1 MTAADPT
8 AHALPRVL
16 EELSSS
22 PAFREAIV
30 GMAVLASDFTILRV
44 NDALAT
50 SLGYHAAEMERMPP
64 ERFTHPDDA
73 ASFSEH
79 LARAAGGATALAPFR
94 KRCLMRG
101 GGRLLCDL
109 HFTPVGGGARPEG
122 WLCQIQD
129 VSAVERAQAQLE
141 RERQLFVGG
150 PVVVFRWTNAPGW
163 PVEYVSP
170 NVKEALGWDAGEL
183 ASGQVAYAELLHPDD
198 RQRVAEEIV
207 AHSAAG
213 RTTYE
218 QIYRLRHRDGSWR
231 WIRDFTVTH
240 ADPEEGI
247 THLAGYVFD
256 DTARVEAERVGA
268 AHEADLQR
276 LLRLSRRALAAQSYD
291 ELAAIVSEE
300 LQERLHVSHALFY
313 RFEAAEPRRARLIAV
328 AGPVQELVRER
339 AATLEFAAVPLLHE
353 VAAADE
359 PVYHHDVRAH
369 PRTDAEVFRRLDVHS
384 VLAAP
389 LVRAGE
395 ALGTLWTGTRGDEG
409 FLELSPADREY
420 FRNLAGT
427 VALAF
432 DRLRS
437 DHEGRA
443 AQTRLRQ
450 VEKLEAVGQLAG
462 GVAHNFNNALTVI
475 LGHAS
480 LLLDGAPAGSPLRAS
495 LEAILRAGEGSA
507 KAVSQLLQ
515 FARPDPGKGRERI
528 EPGTSLAEFAKMLRA
543 VLDESIRLV
552 VRCDEDLPAVAVEG
566 GAFTMI
572 LMNLV
577 LNARDAMTG
586 GGRLAIRAT
595 VELREGARWLR
606 LEVEDDG
613 RGMSPEV
620 QSRIFE
626 PFFTTKG
633 EQGTGLGLPAVY
645 GAVTRA
651 GGTIEVRS
659 APDQGT
665 CFTIRLPATADLA
678 EGPADA
684 APPSPGRERR
694 VLIVEDEEAVRGF
707 AARALRAQGYR
718 VETVA
723 NARAAL
729 ELLLRAHFDLVLAD
743 VVMHG
748 MDGFALARK
757 LGATPGAP
765 PVLLMSGY
773 PGGESSGELPA
784 QARGL
789 LRKPFTAQQLA
800 AAIEQALLTPVSATA
815 PRGAGAATE

>member
-1 MTAADPT
+1 MTAAEPD
-8 AHALPRVL
+8 AHALPREL

-30 GMAVLASDFTILRV
+30 GMAILADDFTILRV
-44 NDALAT
+44 NGALAA
-50 SLGYHAAEMERMPP
+50 SLGYQAVEMERMPP
-64 ERFTHPDDA
+64 ERFTHPDDVA
-73 ASFSEH
+73 DFSEH
-79 LARAAGGATALAPFR
+79 LARAAGGAPALAPFR

-109 HFTPVGGGARPEG
+109 HFSPIGCGARPVG
-122 WLCQIQD
+122 WLCQIKD
-129 VSAVERAQAQLE
+129 VSDVERALGQLE
-141 RERQLFVGG
+141 RERRLFVGG

-170 NVKEALGWDAGEL
+170 NVKEALGWDAAEL
-183 ASGQVAYAELLHPDD
+183 ASGRIAYADLLHPED

-207 AHSAAG
+207 AHGAAG
-213 RTTYE
+213 RSTYE

-240 ADPEEGI
+240 ADAEEEGV

-291 ELAAIVSEE
+291 QLAAIVSEDLE
-300 LQERLHVSHALFY
+300 ERLHVRHAVFY
-313 RFEAAEPRRARLIAV
+313 SFESAEPRRARLIAV
-328 AGPVQELVRER
+328 AGPIQDLVRER
-339 AATLEFAAVPLLHE
+339 AATLDFAAVPLLHE
-353 VAAADE
+353 VAAAEE
-359 PVYHHDVRAH
+359 PVYHRDVRAQ
-369 PRTDAEVFRRLDVHS
+369 PRTDAEILRKLDVHS

-409 FLELSPADREY
+409 HLELSPADREY
-420 FRNLAGT
+420 FRNLASI

-437 DHEGRA
+437 DQEGRA
-443 AQTRLRQ
+443 AQARLRQ

-480 LLLDGAPAGSPLRAS
+480 LLLDGAPAGSPLRSS

-515 FARPDPGKGRERI
+515 FARPDPGKGLERI
-528 EPGTSLAEFAKMLRA
+528 EPGASLAEFAKMLRA

-552 VRCDEDLPAVAVEG
+552 VRCDDDLPAVAVEG

-577 LNARDAMTG
+577 LNARDAMSG

-595 VELREGARWLR
+595 AELREGARWLR

-659 APDQGT
+659 APEQGT
-665 CFTIRLPATADLA
+665 CFTIRLPATAELGEGLA
-678 EGPADA
+678 AAA
-684 APPSPGRERR
+684 APARGRERR

-729 ELLLRAHFDLVLAD
+729 ELMLRASFDLVLAD

-773 PGGESSGELPA
+773 PGGETGADLPA

-789 LRKPFTAQQLA
+789 LRKPFTAQELA
-800 AAIEQALLTPVSATA
+800 AAIEQALAAPSPVR
-815 PRGAGAATE
+815 RGAGAARE